1 LFSFAAMV
9 TAKICAIPRN
19 ACESS
24 TCSYAQQKFAQ
35 PTPRTQLIRL
45 SYLARPSQISEHL

>member
-1 LFSFAAMV
+1 LQVQSFPEILFSFAAMV

-24 TCSYAQQKFAQ
+24 TSSYAQQKFA
-35 PTPRTQLIRL
+35 
-45 SYLARPSQISEHL
+45 